1 MIDSRRDS
9 HFGLRRETALACAFT
24 DDDASGDWDRDRDF
38 GQEGCAEVAEDDL
51 PQRMYV

>member
-24 DDDASGDWDRDRDF
+24 DDDASGDWDPDQALARVGRDWIATDEERRK
-38 GQEGCAEVAEDDL
+38 G
-51 PQRMYV
+51 R